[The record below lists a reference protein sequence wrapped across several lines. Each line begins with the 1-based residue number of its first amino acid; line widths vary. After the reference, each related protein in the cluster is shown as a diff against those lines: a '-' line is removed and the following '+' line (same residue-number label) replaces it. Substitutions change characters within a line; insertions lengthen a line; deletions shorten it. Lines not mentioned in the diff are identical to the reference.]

1 MKLFLAALLCAAV
14 SVFAVPSQM
23 IGPAQGLKIRSAATD
38 ACGTAPLKDD
48 GTRWTCTFVD
58 TFSGTTLDRTK
69 WLPQTAFFTG
79 TPAVHACY
87 RDDPANVNVRNG
99 SLNLTLV
106 ELKVPAPCAVAM
118 SPTTYMSGGVST
130 YHLFSQKYGRIQARV
145 KNTGTT
151 QPGLHE
157 AFWMWPDDQYGTASM
172 WPDSGEIDVAETFS
186 VYPRS
191 YVAALHYSAD
201 ELGLNDG
208 TTSGVCDAR
217 RGVWNTYTLEW
228 SPQKLEFFVNGKSC
242 LVNTSGDP
250 AFQKPYIINFT
261 EGIGPVDMGNM
272 PTART
277 PIPATY
283 KVDYVKVWE

>member
-1 MKLFLAALLCAAV
+1 MKLLLGAVLCAVVGVA
-14 SVFAVPSQM
+14 AVPTQM
-23 IGPAQGLKIRSAATD
+23 IGSAQGLRIRSAVTD
-38 ACGTAPLKDD
+38 PCGTAPLKAD

-69 WLPQTAFFTG
+69 WQPMTSFFTG
-79 TPAVHACY
+79 TPEVHACY

-106 ELKVPAPCAVAM
+106 ELRDPAPCAVAM
-118 SPTTYMSGGVST
+118 TPTRYMSGGVST
-130 YHLFSQKYGRIQARV
+130 YHLFSQQYGRFQARV
-145 KNTGTT
+145 KTISTT

-157 AFWMWPDDQYGTASM
+157 AFWMWPDDRYGEASM

-186 VYPRS
+186 IHPRS

-201 ELGLNDG
+201 QLGLNDG
-208 TTSGVCDAR
+208 VTSGVCDAR

-228 SPQKLEFFVNGKSC
+228 SPQRLEFFVNGKSC

-272 PTART
+272 PTPRT

>member
-1 MKLFLAALLCAAV
+1 MKLVCALFLTLAITVSATAL
-14 SVFAVPSQM
+14 PS
-23 IGPAQGLKIRSAATD
+23 ASAAGSSSD
-38 ACGTAPLKDD
+38 PCGAQRLKPD
-48 GTRWTCTFVD
+48 GSPWTCTFSD
-58 TFSGTTLDRTK
+58 DFSGNTLDRSK
-69 WLPQTAFFTG
+69 WLPQTSFKAGALF
-79 TPAVHACY
+79 AYACY
-87 RDDPANVNVRNG
+87 VDDPSTVSVGGG
-99 SLNLTLV
+99 SLNLTV
-106 ELKVPAPCAVAM
+106 RR
-118 SPTTYMSGGVST
+118 SPTPVNCGFLSVTGYVAGMVTT
-130 YHLFSQKYGRIQARV
+130 YHLFSQQYGRIQARV

-201 ELGLNDG
+201 ELGLDDG
-208 TTSGVCDAR
+208 ITSGVCDAR

-261 EGIGPVDMGNM
+261 EGIGPVDMDNM